1 MSLGIERTF
10 AKRINDS
17 VTALDNL
24 RREYKELSR
33 FVVSD
38 ELYDEGGKKYSKA
51 VEKFSE
57 WTVEPSPVQLSQAD
71 QQALPFNTMPSPQNP
86 MLPLAPQSAS
96 PKVPQGYPAAI
107 VLSIA
112 FLGIIFLAYSS
123 YREADVALFLGIGAL
138 GLYFL
143 PAIIDKIAH
152 LTAGVTQKRIEG
164 TTVADLFE
172 EASKMFMET
181 LYMTN
186 DMAYTASERKLEDD
200 LVAQKQMETTM
211 FLQNTFRKIFV
222 ISEREWNVRAH
233 IKEGN
238 AIKLASGS
246 GGSMGTPN
254 SDILG

>member
-38 ELYDEGGKKYSKA
+38 QLYDEDGKKYSKA

-71 QQALPFNTMPSPQNP
+71 QQALPFNTMPPPQNP
-86 MLPLAPQSAS
+86 MLPVAPQS

-123 YREADVALFLGIGAL
+123 YIKVDVALLFGTGAL

-152 LTAGVTQKRIEG
+152 LMAGVTQKRIEG

-181 LYMTN
+181 LYMTK
-186 DMAYTASERKLEDD
+186 DMAYTASDRKLEDD

-222 ISEREWNVRAH
+222 ISEREWNVRGH